1 MHIYLIFILPEKV
14 KVMVWEAK
22 EKIISLYSTAAKIVW
37 CIMPFNILCL
47 KYMRQEVSLK
57 LPIVKIGYDVPPPLS
72 AMH

>member
-37 CIMPFNILCL
+37 CNAF
-47 KYMRQEVSLK
+47 
-57 LPIVKIGYDVPPPLS
+57 
-72 AMH
+72 